1 MTCEEA
7 RELVKGRLSRKRYKH
22 TLNVKNMAVALAQR
36 YGADPEKAALAALL
50 HDAAKELP
58 REEMLQIFK
67 DNAIM
72 SKNAASRPFPVWHGI
87 AAAILCMTR
96 WNVTDPEI
104 VSAIECHTTGK
115 ANMTLLDKILYMA
128 DATSAERDYPG
139 VEALR
144 REQMENLDLA
154 LLHSLEQSIGF
165 VEQKGGDLDPET
177 LAACRDMQ
185 RRMAGLGGTYNT

>member
-1 MTCEEA
+1 
-7 RELVKGRLSRKRYKH
+7 
-22 TLNVKNMAVALAQR
+22 
-36 YGADPEKAALAALL
+36 
-50 HDAAKELP
+50 
-58 REEMLQIFK
+58 MLQIFK

-72 SKNAASRPFPVWHGI
+72 AKNAASRPFPVWHGI

-144 REQMENLDLA
+144 REQM
-154 LLHSLEQSIGF
+154 
-165 VEQKGGDLDPET
+165 
-177 LAACRDMQ
+177 
-185 RRMAGLGGTYNT
+185 